1 MASINFLY
9 RSTKPNAN
17 LVLRLLFRNNGI
29 DYVFGAKTK
38 LLIGKDYWNNQHSSQ
53 RVKDIEISN
62 KQVEVN
68 AKLNKIENHV
78 LNALNEI
85 NIDLVTKEWLQ
96 TQIDYYYT
104 PPTEAIS
111 LPNRLIDYI
120 DYFITEKKDENAT
133 STIAKYRTIKK
144 KLKELEGIL
153 KKEILISD
161 IDNKFKTEFV
171 NYYKQI
177 GYAINTRQR
186 EFKAIKTICR
196 HARNNNLETSIQLDG
211 LRLATEKT
219 AKIYLTI
226 DEIETIENTE
236 FKSEAIRN
244 AKDWLIISC
253 YCGQRVSDFLRF
265 TKEMIRT
272 EGELTL
278 IDFEQKK
285 TGKLMELPLHPK
297 ILQILNKNNGNFPYK
312 LSDQRYNDHIK
323 DVCKEANITHEVR
336 GSKMNKETYR
346 KESGLYPK
354 YELVSSHIGRRSFAT
369 NNYGKIPTA
378 YLISITG
385 HSTEAMFLEYIGKA
399 QNEQA
404 KGIVKYW

>member
-1 MASINFLY
+1 
-9 RSTKPNAN
+9 
-17 LVLRLLFRNNGI
+17 
-29 DYVFGAKTK
+29 
-38 LLIGKDYWNNQHSSQ
+38 
-53 RVKDIEISN
+53 
-62 KQVEVN
+62 
-68 AKLNKIENHV
+68 
-78 LNALNEI
+78 
-85 NIDLVTKEWLQ
+85 
-96 TQIDYYYT
+96 
-104 PPTEAIS
+104 
-111 LPNRLIDYI
+111 
-120 DYFITEKKDENAT
+120 
-133 STIAKYRTIKK
+133 
-144 KLKELEGIL
+144 
-153 KKEILISD
+153 
-161 IDNKFKTEFV
+161 
-171 NYYKQI
+171 
-177 GYAINTRQR
+177 
-186 EFKAIKTICR
+186 
-196 HARNNNLETSIQLDG
+196 
-211 LRLATEKT
+211 
-219 AKIYLTI
+219 
-226 DEIETIENTE
+226 
-236 FKSEAIRN
+236 
-244 AKDWLIISC
+244 
-253 YCGQRVSDFLRF
+253 
-265 TKEMIRT
+265 MIRT

-385 HSTEAMFLEYIGKA
+385 HSSEAMFLEYIGKA